1 VVVAA
6 AAVEGGGEVNVMSSK
21 AAISLLAGGIAAL
34 TLSPAAFAA
43 AKPATPSQRTFASAK
58 AAADAFVA
66 AAEKFDVPAL
76 TAILGPDGIDLVV
89 TEDAVQDKNTAAAF
103 AAMAK
108 EKLVVVPDPANPKSA
123 TLNVGSGDWPMPIPL
138 VKDGKAWR
146 FDTDAGRE
154 EVFLRRIGQNELDA
168 IQACRNYVKAQHEY
182 ASQKRDGAR
191 VNQYAQ
197 RVIST
202 PGRQDGLAWVKA
214 DGTIGGPLAEGVA
227 RAIAEGYHERNE
239 PVRGYYFKV
248 LKGQGPSAPLG
259 ELDFVVQGAMIGGF
273 ALVAAPAD
281 YEKTGVKTFIVS
293 HEGVVYEKD
302 LGPGTLEVF
311 RIMERFDPDESWSPV
326 EEP

>member
-1 VVVAA
+1 
-6 AAVEGGGEVNVMSSK
+6 MSSK
-21 AAISLLAGGIAAL
+21 RALVLLMGGLTAL

-43 AKPATPSQRTFASAK
+43 AKPAKPAQRTFASAK

-66 AAEKFDVPAL
+66 AAEKFDVAAL
-76 TAILGPDGIDLVV
+76 KEILGPDGIDLVL
-89 TEDAVQDKNTAAAF
+89 TEDAVQDKNQAAAF
-103 AAMAK
+103 AARAR
-108 EKLVVVPDPANPKSA
+108 EKLAVVPDPKDPTTA
-123 TLNVGSGDWPMPIPL
+123 TLVVGPGNWPMPIPV
-138 VKDGKAWR
+138 VKAGKTWR
-146 FDTDAGRE
+146 FDPDAGRE

-168 IQACRNYVKAQHEY
+168 IRSCRRFVEAQHEY
-182 ASQKRDGAR
+182 ASQKRGGAR

-197 RVIST
+197 RVFST
-202 PGRQDGLAWVKA
+202 PGQQDGLAWLNA
-214 DGTIGGPLAEGVA
+214 DGSFGGPLAEGLA
-227 RAIAEGYHERNE
+227 RAIAEGYHDLNE
-239 PVRGYYFKV
+239 PFHGYYFKV

-293 HEGVVYEKD
+293 HAGVVYEKD

-311 RIMERFDPDESWSPV
+311 RIMERFDPDESWSQV